1 MVSST
6 NCIRK
11 PKEVP
16 NPNYFELE
24 KPDFEPIAAISIEIW
39 TVQKMRLQ
47 SHESLTVTRMQGQ
60 LAKDGREP
68 PSSLKKMP
76 EKSLSGD
83 VILFIDEVQTL
94 LDLVQLAKEIKDLV
108 LIFPLFRSL
117 HLGLGRGELQIIFD
131 NNEFKCEPD
140 WIKFSTILLLVQLD
154 GVISL
159 DQRIR
164 VADSTPI
171 ICNERIHERDA
182 TLCTRWRSLGIPL
195 FWGLRYA
202 TWLLTPMFSR
212 LSMPLLQEDAMLR
225 LDMKAIRRRPFT
237 LLLLDET
244 EKAHPD
250 IFNILLRL
258 FEDGHLTDSQVLVM
272 EELRA
277 YSGAELLNR
286 MDEVVVFRGE
296 AVKAGLMSLGIG
308 LEVSDSIKD
317 LVCEQGYDKTFDAR
331 PLRRAVT
338 ALIEDP
344 LS

>member
-117 HLGLGRGELQIIFD
+117 HLGLGRGELQ
-131 NNEFKCEPD
+131 
-140 WIKFSTILLLVQLD
+140 LD

-171 ICNERIHERDA
+171 ICNE
-182 TLCTRWRSLGIPL
+182 
-195 FWGLRYA
+195 
-202 TWLLTPMFSR
+202 
-212 LSMPLLQEDAMLR
+212 EDAMLR
-225 LDMKAIRRRPFT
+225 LDMSKYMERHTAK
-237 LLLLDET
+237 
-244 EKAHPD
+244 KAHPD